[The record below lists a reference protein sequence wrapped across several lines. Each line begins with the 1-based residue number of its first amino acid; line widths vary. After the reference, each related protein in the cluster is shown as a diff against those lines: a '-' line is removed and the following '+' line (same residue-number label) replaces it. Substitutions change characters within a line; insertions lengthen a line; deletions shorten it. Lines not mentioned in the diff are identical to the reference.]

1 MTISAFLPGHQ
12 GQDLASPNEIIPIS
26 FQSSELLN
34 NADILCPA
42 KKTPML
48 VRRVTRR
55 MAQPGEVAP
64 VWPLTGETRRP
75 EHVPHPQPIQRQ
87 RQPHKHVVHAEVY
100 APMEP
105 PEPEVP
111 TKTHMADE
119 AWEQVRHP
127 PTPKDPVEEATGVP
141 EPLQLPIVP
150 PQPKPMVLEQ
160 TLPQVLP
167 MPRQMPLSDMLPKVP
182 EQPIPFQGLINPRP
196 LDIRLLGTLPGYDN
210 DIDEKQPEVTI
221 RQPDKTMYR
230 KSKKLMKSK
239 VR

>member
-1 MTISAFLPGHQ
+1 M
-12 GQDLASPNEIIPIS
+12 
-26 FQSSELLN
+26 
-34 NADILCPA
+34 
-42 KKTPML
+42 
-48 VRRVTRR
+48 
-55 MAQPGEVAP
+55 
-64 VWPLTGETRRP
+64 
-75 EHVPHPQPIQRQ
+75 
-87 RQPHKHVVHAEVY
+87 
-100 APMEP
+100 
-105 PEPEVP
+105 
-111 TKTHMADE
+111 
-119 AWEQVRHP
+119 
-127 PTPKDPVEEATGVP
+127 EEATGVP